1 MKEKTSLKNKAI
13 CGIFWSAV
21 ERFLSQ
27 GIQFVVTVI
36 MARFLLPS
44 DYGMVGMLAIVL
56 QLSQTLMDSGFT
68 NALIRYKERT
78 EIDYSTVFFF
88 NILASL
94 VIYFLI
100 FFLAPYI
107 SWFYKIGQLV
117 EITRILSIVIVLNSF
132 AIIPKTK
139 LIIAVDFK
147 TQSKVSF
154 IAALVSGII
163 GIWAAYLDFGVWA
176 LVGQTL
182 VNGLLIVV
190 LYAYFCRWKPLWIFS
205 LKSFR
210 LLFAF
215 GSKLVLANILNTL
228 YKNLY
233 AIVIG
238 KKFSSVD
245 LGFYTR
251 AEQFAQFPSY
261 NLSAIISR
269 VTYPILSLVQND
281 NDRLSALYRKYVRLS
296 SAFIFPLMILL
307 IVIAQPLVLL
317 LLTEKWIGVVVL
329 LQILCLDWMFD
340 HLSSINLNLLYVK
353 GRSDLALRLEVI
365 KKVLATGILLLSIP
379 WGIVGMCWER
389 VMYSLI
395 AVYLNTYYTESLI
408 KLSLIRQMRDI
419 LPSFFLALIMGG
431 GTWYMILLLEG
442 EIVQIV
448 VGSVIALLLYGT
460 LLYCFSRSL
469 FDEIW
474 AVILKIK
481 R

>member
-1 MKEKTSLKNKAI
+1 MKMDKQISQELVTFIKQSPTA
-13 CGIFWSAV
+13 FHAV
-21 ERFLSQ
+21 ANMQ
-27 GIQFVVTVI
+27 
-36 MARFLLPS
+36 
-44 DYGMVGMLAIVL
+44 
-56 QLSQTLMDSGFT
+56 
-68 NALIRYKERT
+68 
-78 EIDYSTVFFF
+78 
-88 NILASL
+88 NILIEHGYEEL
-94 VIYFLI
+94 LEGQTWQIKKGGHYF
-100 FFLAPYI
+100 
-107 SWFYKIGQLV
+107 V
-117 EITRILSIVIVLNSF
+117 TRNNSS
-132 AIIPKTK
+132 
-139 LIIAVDFK
+139 IIAFNLGENLDNY
-147 TQSKVSF
+147 SF
-154 IAALVSGII
+154 NVAAS
-163 GIWAAYLDFGVWA
+163 AYLDFGVWA

-379 WGIVGMCWER
+379 WGIVGMCWGR

>member
-238 KKFSSVD
+238 KM
-245 LGFYTR
+245 L
-251 AEQFAQFPSY
+251 
-261 NLSAIISR
+261 
-269 VTYPILSLVQND
+269 
-281 NDRLSALYRKYVRLS
+281 
-296 SAFIFPLMILL
+296 
-307 IVIAQPLVLL
+307 
-317 LLTEKWIGVVVL
+317 
-329 LQILCLDWMFD
+329 
-340 HLSSINLNLLYVK
+340 
-353 GRSDLALRLEVI
+353 
-365 KKVLATGILLLSIP
+365 
-379 WGIVGMCWER
+379 
-389 VMYSLI
+389 
-395 AVYLNTYYTESLI
+395 
-408 KLSLIRQMRDI
+408 
-419 LPSFFLALIMGG
+419 
-431 GTWYMILLLEG
+431 
-442 EIVQIV
+442 
-448 VGSVIALLLYGT
+448 
-460 LLYCFSRSL
+460 
-469 FDEIW
+469 
-474 AVILKIK
+474 
-481 R
+481 